1 LATGTIR
8 QSIDGPNLHLNPS
21 LPNADM
27 KMAHHVTDYQKN
39 KTCKILVLV
48 SSMYVKYF
56 MAECFVF
63 QGCVC
68 QKLTMQ
74 NTIDKFW
81 PYVFAMYV
89 YFLRKLKH
97 EPKKDTMNIFVEK
110 GS

>member
-1 LATGTIR
+1 
-8 QSIDGPNLHLNPS
+8 
-21 LPNADM
+21 
-27 KMAHHVTDYQKN
+27 
-39 KTCKILVLV
+39 
-48 SSMYVKYF
+48 

-97 EPKKDTMNIFVEK
+97 EPKNDTMNISVEK
-110 GS
+110 GSEIFSVSGVFSVG

>member
-1 LATGTIR
+1 
-8 QSIDGPNLHLNPS
+8 
-21 LPNADM
+21 
-27 KMAHHVTDYQKN
+27 
-39 KTCKILVLV
+39 
-48 SSMYVKYF
+48 
-56 MAECFVF
+56 MAEYFVF

-74 NTIDKFW
+74 KTIEKFW

-97 EPKKDTMNIFVEK
+97 EPKNDTMNISVEK